1 MAHPGDVVEAPLLG
15 ARATFLETAQ
25 QTNGE
30 LLRVEV
36 VLPPGFSVSEHL
48 HPAQEERHKVVRGTL
63 RARVG
68 GQQRDYVEGETAIGP
83 PGVAHAWGNQSDGED
98 LCIVSE
104 HRPALHM
111 EALLEGGFT
120 IARDLQADKKGV
132 LKHLLRMAV
141 LLGETSDDFYMT
153 QWPMQAL
160 LRLFAALAP
169 IGRLL
174 GYEPLRS
181 EPRRGVLTTMGRG
194 VAVGSVLL
202 FLMLVILR
210 RRRYLR
216 MR

>member
-15 ARATFLETAQ
+15 ARATFLETAE

-30 LLRVEV
+30 LLSVEV

-68 GQQRDYVEGETAIGP
+68 GQQRDYLEGETAIGP
-83 PGVAHAWGNQSDGED
+83 PGVAHAWSNQSDGED

-141 LLGETSDDFYMT
+141 LLDETSDDFYMT

-174 GYEPLRS
+174 GYGPLRS

-210 RRRYLR
+210 RHRYLR

>member
-1 MAHPGDVVEAPLLG
+1 MAHPGDVVEAPLFG
-15 ARATFLETAQ
+15 ARATFLETAE
-25 QTNGE
+25 QTGGQ

-36 VLPPGFSVSEHL
+36 MLPPGFSVSEHV
-48 HPAQEERHKVVRGTL
+48 HPAQEERHRVVRGTL

-83 PGVAHAWGNQSDGED
+83 PGVPHAWSNPSESAD
-98 LCIVSE
+98 LCVVSE

-120 IARDLQADKKGV
+120 IARDLQADKKGA

-141 LLGETSDDFYMT
+141 LLDEARADFYMT
-153 QWPMQAL
+153 QAPMQAL

-169 IGRLL
+169 VGRLL

-181 EPRRGVLTTMGRG
+181 EARRGVLTTMVGS
-194 VAVGSVLL
+194 VAVGSGLL
-202 FLMLVILR
+202 FLTILMLRWLR
-210 RRRYLR
+210 QQRRS
-216 MR
+216 

>member
-15 ARATFLETAQ
+15 ARATFLETAE

-30 LLRVEV
+30 LLSVEV

-68 GQQRDYVEGETAIGP
+68 GQQRDYLEGETAIGP
-83 PGVAHAWGNQSDGED
+83 PGVAHAWSNQSDGED

-120 IARDLQADKKGV
+120 IARDLQADKKGA

-141 LLGETSDDFYMT
+141 LLDEARADFYMT
-153 QWPMQAL
+153 SWPKQAL
-160 LRLFAALAP
+160 LRAFAALAP
-169 IGRLL
+169 VGRLL
-174 GYEPLRS
+174 GYEPLQS
-181 EPRRGVLTTMGRG
+181 EGRRGVSTAVVGG
-194 VAVGSVLL
+194 VAVGGGLL
-202 FLMLVILR
+202 FLMLLR
-210 RRRYLR
+210 RK
-216 MR
+216 

>member
-15 ARATFLETAQ
+15 ARATFLETAE

-30 LLRVEV
+30 LLSVEV

-48 HPAQEERHKVVRGTL
+48 HPAQEKRHKVVRGTL

-68 GQQRDYVEGETAIGP
+68 GQQRDYLEGETAIGP
-83 PGVAHAWGNQSDGED
+83 PGVAHAWSNQSDGED

-141 LLGETSDDFYMT
+141 LLDETSDDFYMT

-174 GYEPLRS
+174 GYGPLRS

-210 RRRYLR
+210 RHRYLR

>member
-1 MAHPGDVVEAPLLG
+1 
-15 ARATFLETAQ
+15 
-25 QTNGE
+25 
-30 LLRVEV
+30 
-36 VLPPGFSVSEHL
+36 
-48 HPAQEERHKVVRGTL
+48 
-63 RARVG
+63 
-68 GQQRDYVEGETAIGP
+68 
-83 PGVAHAWGNQSDGED
+83 
-98 LCIVSE
+98 
-104 HRPALHM
+104 
-111 EALLEGGFT
+111 
-120 IARDLQADKKGV
+120 
-132 LKHLLRMAV
+132 MAV

-174 GYEPLRS
+174 GYGPLRS

-210 RRRYLR
+210 RHRYLR

>member
-1 MAHPGDVVEAPLLG
+1 MAHPGDVVEAPLFG
-15 ARATFLETAQ
+15 ARATFLQTTE

-36 VLPPGFSVSEHL
+36 VLPPGFTVSEHI
-48 HPAQEERHKVVRGTL
+48 HPDQEERHQVVRGTL

-68 GQQRDYVEGETAIGP
+68 GQQRDYVEGEEAIGP
-83 PGVAHAWGNQSDGED
+83 PGVPHAWSNPSSSED

-120 IARDLQADKKGV
+120 IARDLQADKRGA

-141 LLGETSDDFYMT
+141 LLDEVKDDFYMA
-153 QWPMQAL
+153 QVPMQTL

-169 IGRLL
+169 VGRLL
-174 GYEPLRS
+174 GYQPLQGEGRRS
-181 EPRRGVLTTMGRG
+181 
-194 VAVGSVLL
+194 AVPKVVRDIIIGSVLL
-202 FLMLVILR
+202 LVVLCLLWWRKPLR
-210 RRRYLR
+210 TR
-216 MR
+216 

>member
-1 MAHPGDVVEAPLLG
+1 MAHPGDVVEAPLFG
-15 ARATFLETAQ
+15 ARATFLETAE
-25 QTNGE
+25 QTGGE

-36 VLPPGFSVSEHL
+36 VLPPGFSVSEHV
-48 HPAQEERHKVVRGTL
+48 HPAQEERHRVVHGTL

-68 GQQRDYVEGETAIGP
+68 GQQRDYVEAETAIGP
-83 PGVAHAWGNQSDGED
+83 PGVPHAWANPSDSED

-120 IARDLQADKKGV
+120 IARDLQADKKGA

-141 LLGETSDDFYMT
+141 LLDETRDDFYMT
-153 QWPMQAL
+153 QVPVQAL
-160 LRLFAALAP
+160 LSLFAALAP

-181 EPRRGVLTTMGRG
+181 EARRGVLTTILGS
-194 VAVGSVLL
+194 VAVGSGLL
-202 FLMLVILR
+202 FLTVLMLRWLR
-210 RRRYLR
+210 QQRWS
-216 MR
+216 

>member
-1 MAHPGDVVEAPLLG
+1 MAHPGDVVEAPLFR
-15 ARATFLETAQ
+15 ARATFLETAE

-36 VLPPGFSVSEHL
+36 VLPAGFSVSEHV
-48 HPAQEERHKVVRGTL
+48 HPTQEERHKVVRGTL

-68 GQQRDYVEGETAIGP
+68 GQQRDYMEGETAIGP
-83 PGVAHAWGNQSDGED
+83 PGVPHAWGNPSDSEL

-120 IARDLQADKKGV
+120 IARDLQADKKGA
-132 LKHLLRMAV
+132 LKHLLRMAM
-141 LLGETSDDFYMT
+141 LLDEARADFYMT
-153 QWPMQAL
+153 QLPMQAL

-181 EPRRGVLTTMGRG
+181 EARRGVLTTMRG
-194 VAVGSVLL
+194 GIALGSGLL
-202 FLMLVILR
+202 FLMFLILR
-210 RRRYLR
+210 WRRRLR
-216 MR
+216 TR

>member
-15 ARATFLETAQ
+15 ARATFLETAE

-30 LLRVEV
+30 LLSVEV

-68 GQQRDYVEGETAIGP
+68 GQQRDYLEGETAIGP
-83 PGVAHAWGNQSDGED
+83 PGVAHAWSNQSDGED

-174 GYEPLRS
+174 GYGPLRS

-216 MR
+216 IR